1 MLCHW
6 AVTTQEADV
15 RLIRLLKK
23 DLAQEIGGWVEKD
36 LLSPEQARSICQE
49 YDIDFDAARDDS
61 GGYRLLVYLAYLF
74 GGLALITILGA
85 NWELIPRGLRMGG
98 LIALT
103 AVFHIIGLF
112 RYRADQQAS
121 ATGFFLLGNLVYGAS
136 IILIAQI
143 YHLGEHMPDGV
154 FWWAIGSLP
163 FGVLTRSAM
172 LTLFSCALA
181 LVWFWIEFG
190 MGYFPTLFP
199 VFIVAGIYVLYH
211 VKTSYLLFLTVV
223 ASIGLWLESLV
234 TRGQGVNRYGFDI
247 SLEHFVVAVALTILG
262 YALAEWMYKKGSVRS
277 RDYATVLS
285 LWSLRLGLLL
295 MFVLSFSDPWR
306 EIMRDKWQYGQSMLM
321 IIVPLLVLAVGFGF
335 YAGRLRIVLPAV
347 LLSSGVLAAVVFLG
361 HRDHAVVYQIIVNLC
376 LIITGILLIVRGT
389 RSDTSHYYFMGVGTI
404 VITALLR
411 YFDLIG
417 DFIGGAILFAVMA
430 AIMLAAAKF
439 WRARNDKEAAS

>member
-1 MLCHW
+1 M
-6 AVTTQEADV
+6 

-23 DLAQEIGGWVEKD
+23 DLAREIGGWVEKD
-36 LLSPEQARSICQE
+36 LLSPEQARAICAE
-49 YDIDFDAARDDS
+49 YDIDFDAVRDDS

-103 AVFHIIGLF
+103 AIFHVIGII
-112 RYRADQQAS
+112 RYQAGQRSS
-121 ATGFFLLGNLVYGAS
+121 AIGFFLLGNLVYGAS

-154 FWWAIGSLP
+154 FWWALGSLP
-163 FGVLTRSAM
+163 FGVITRSPM

-190 MGYFPTLFP
+190 QGYFPTLFP

-211 VKTSYLLFLTVV
+211 VKTSYLLFLTVA

-234 TRGQGVNRYGFDI
+234 TQAQGVHRYGFDL
-247 SLEHFVVAVALTILG
+247 SLEHFVVAIALTILG
-262 YALAEWMYKKGSVRS
+262 YAVAEWMYSRNTVRS

-285 LWSLRLGLLL
+285 LWSLRLGLLIL
-295 MFVLSFSDPWR
+295 FVLSFSEPWR
-306 EIMRDKWQYGQSMLM
+306 EIMRDNWQYSQSMLM
-321 IIVPLLVLAVGFGF
+321 IIVPLLLLAIGFG
-335 YAGRLRIVLPAV
+335 YSAGRLHIVLPAV
-347 LLSSGVLAAVVFLG
+347 LLSSGALAAVVFLG
-361 HRDHAVVYQIIVNLC
+361 HRDHAVVYQIIVNLS
-376 LIITGILLIVRGT
+376 LIVCGILLIVRGT

-430 AIMLAAAKF
+430 VIMLAAARF
-439 WRARNDKEAAS
+439 WRARNDSEAAS